1 MSVCGIVGFFD
12 KRPDAGTRAGHPR
25 EGVGPVGAPV
35 GKILLSMLT
44 TLGRRGPDS
53 AGAALYGDPQGFVV
67 RVKLGERGDLGPRA
81 AEVAE
86 RARALTWVTAAEV
99 QGHYLRFVAETIGEV
114 PAFEAALETVHPE
127 VEVVSVGRRLEI
139 IKGLGVPANLETTFG
154 LSAFHGS
161 HGIGHTRLS
170 TESRVDLSHS
180 QPFWAHGT
188 LDLAVVHN
196 GHITNYHK
204 LRRRYEQRG
213 IRFYTENDSEV
224 IGIYLTDRLAQ
235 GLPFEEALR
244 ASVRDLDGSFSYLA
258 ATAEALGYAKDP
270 FCLKPLIVAET
281 EEFVALANEEIAI
294 GSTFEMK
301 LQTREPSNRQV
312 QAWSLPPRTR
322 RQAA

>member
-1 MSVCGIVGFFD
+1 MCGIVGFFD
-12 KRPDAGTRAGHPR
+12 KRLDA
-25 EGVGPVGAPV
+25 EGPV
-35 GKILLSMLT
+35 GKILLSLLT
-44 TLGRRGPDS
+44 ALGRRGPDS

-67 RVKLGERGDLGPRA
+67 RVKLGERGDPSPRA
-81 AEVAE
+81 AEVGE
-86 RARALTWVTAAEV
+86 RARALTRVRAAEV
-99 QGHYLRFVAETIGEV
+99 QGHYLRLVVEAIGDLR
-114 PAFEAALETVHPE
+114 AFEAALEVVHPE

-139 IKGLGVPANLETTFG
+139 MKELGAPAKLEITFG
-154 LSAFHGS
+154 LSAVRGS
-161 HGIGHTRLS
+161 HGIGHSRLS

-213 IRFYTENDSEV
+213 IRYYTENDSEV
-224 IGIYLTDRLAQ
+224 IGIYLADRMGQ

-258 ATAEALGYAKDP
+258 ATAEGLGYAKDP

-281 EEFVALANEEIAI
+281 DEFVALVNEEGALRT
-294 GSTFEMK
+294 TFEGDF
-301 LQTREPSNRQV
+301 QAREPSGRQVRAWFLPSRNRQ
-312 QAWSLPPRTR
+312 
-322 RQAA
+322 QAA